1 MFLEVASQ
9 LVGLGSWADWSSRMG
24 RLFYLVAW
32 VVPCIQLNV
41 IQHGQ
46 KKKKRGVT
54 AISVKFHLWSTCVM
68 GLNCKIKR
76 SIRT

>member
-46 KKKKRGVT
+46 KKKK
-54 AISVKFHLWSTCVM
+54 
-68 GLNCKIKR
+68 KR
-76 SIRT
+76 SNCNFSEIPSLVYVCDGT

>member
-46 KKKKRGVT
+46 KKKKREE
-54 AISVKFHLWSTCVM
+54 
-68 GLNCKIKR
+68 
-76 SIRT
+76 